1 MSISKIHRLSG
12 IIISIFVGVH
22 LFNHMLSVFGA
33 ETHIVTMRVLRLF
46 YRHIFFESLLITA
59 VFFQIISGIK
69 LFKQGRKKAIMC
81 FDQLQIWT
89 GFYMVVFFI
98 IHLLAVLVGR
108 LILNLDTNFFYGV
121 AGINTFPF
129 NLFFIPY
136 YGLAIFS
143 FFGHIA
149 SIHHKKMKLAIFG
162 VSPRYQS
169 MIIIGIGFF
178 VIFLIFYG
186 LTNQFKGVSIP
197 RAYQLNKLSYGG
209 FLCF

>member
-22 LFNHMLSVFGA
+22 LFNHILSVFGA
-33 ETHIVTMRVLRLF
+33 ETHIETMRFLRLF

-69 LFKQGRKKAIMC
+69 LFKQGRKKAFTF

-89 GFYMVVFFI
+89 GLYMAGFFI

-136 YGLAIFS
+136 YSLAIFS

-149 SIHHKKMKLAIFG
+149 CIHQKKMKLAILG
-162 VSPRYQS
+162 ISPKNQS
-169 MIIIGIGFF
+169 ILVLIVGFL
-178 VIFLIFYG
+178 VIFIIFYG
-186 LTNQFKGVSIP
+186 LTNQFKGIDIP
-197 RAYQLNKLSYGG
+197 NSYQLINI
-209 FLCF
+209 F